1 MSLIF
6 KFGPYKTSIRTQCL
20 QKSKAF
26 RLNRIHN
33 TKIIEVK
40 DFRANRKQGKQKT
53 HVKSIKMKFTYT
65 QAYKS
70 LSYRTFLILFTE
82 IK

>member
-6 KFGPYKTSIRTQCL
+6 KFGPYKTSIRSQCR
-20 QKSKAF
+20 QKSKPF

-33 TKIIEVK
+33 TKIFEVK
-40 DFRANRKQGKQKT
+40 DLRANRNQGKQKMC
-53 HVKSIKMKFTYT
+53 VKSTKIKFTYT

-70 LSYRTFLILFTE
+70 LSYGTFLILFTE